1 VLAQNTAVHADRYAD
16 LHLIIDFERETVQ
29 LDGVPLKLTKKS
41 FCLLAFL
48 ARRCGELIPREA
60 LLNLIWGSSA
70 NPGTRTLDVHIRRL
84 RKHLGAYASSYI
96 ETIFG
101 VGYRFQPCGLQN
113 STFPR

>member
-1 VLAQNTAVHADRYAD
+1 MLTQNTAVYADRYSD

-29 LDGVPLKLTKKS
+29 LDGVPLKLTKKT

-48 ARRCGELIPREA
+48 ARRCGQLIPREA
-60 LLNLIWGSSA
+60 LLDLIWGYSA
-70 NPGTRTLDVHIRRL
+70 NTGTRTLDVHIRRL
-84 RKHLGAYASSYI
+84 RRHLGAYAHSYI

-101 VGYRFQPCGLQN
+101 VGYRFQPCGLQS